1 MTSCTVINHYYDADT
16 DTERYV
22 STVIEGVF
30 WEDTRA
36 ANMRSSG
43 GADGA
48 DSISVIIPF
57 RASYIK
63 PFKTPQ
69 SYAVD
74 PSESWTLRPGDY
86 IVKDA
91 HLFSFDAAGFREF
104 EKSTDFIHKI
114 TKVDTMDFGSKHM
127 QHWEVGGV

>member
-1 MTSCTVINHYYDADT
+1 MTSCTVINHYYDAAS

-22 STVIEGVF
+22 STVIDGVF

-36 ANMRSSG
+36 ANMRKSG
-43 GADGA
+43 GADGS
-48 DSISVIIPF
+48 DSISVVIPF

-69 SYAVD
+69 AYVVD
-74 PSESWTLRPGDY
+74 PTGSWTLRPGDY
-86 IVKDA
+86 IVKGS
-91 HLFSFDAAGFREF
+91 HLFNFDAAGFREF

-114 TKVDTMDFGSKHM
+114 TKVDTFDFGSKCR
-127 QHWEVGGV
+127 QHWEVGGM